1 MIFPS
6 IFGGERAEKNF
17 RSAPDKTLIL
27 HEVQPEMGRG
37 LMVRQVFA
45 HFQNLNL
52 RVLIEDLRRG
62 QVTRGNWSFLAEDL
76 CPVAH
81 GMPSGRAVNVLHYLC
96 QAVDLPRA
104 CRHAAQEMG
113 VPARFV
119 ERFVLSW
126 DAGGMSQE
134 WLLDQLEAI
143 WAERRADADAVQF
156 VIANPLANATGLP
169 C

>member
-1 MIFPS
+1 MIQQS
-6 IFGGERAEKNF
+6 IFGGERSERNWG
-17 RSAPDKTLIL
+17 SSPNKTLVL

-37 LMVRQVFA
+37 LVVREVFA

-62 QVTRGNWSFLAEDL
+62 QVTRGNWSFADDL

-81 GMPSGRAVNVLHYLC
+81 GLASGQAVSVLRYVS

-104 CRHAAQEMG
+104 CRLAAEDVG
-113 VPARFV
+113 VPPRFI

-126 DAGGMSQE
+126 DGGAMSQE

-143 WAERRADADAVQF
+143 WLERQADADAVQL
-156 VIANPLANATGLP
+156 VIEGASRCPA
-169 C
+169 